1 MSAVA
6 KIWRDNK
13 VLIVMGGILTM
24 GHFVW
29 RELQNN
35 TAFVPA
41 GMSPFKQKLV
51 IIFSVRSEKYDQLVS
66 IYTIKKLIN
75 LLHTGSEKEYPWI
88 EIAKHVKAAQRE
100 SPSSPPPAQEK

>member
-6 KIWRDNK
+6 KIWKDNK
-13 VLIVMGGILTM
+13 VIIVMGGILTV

-41 GMSPFKQKLV
+41 GWLV
-51 IIFSVRSEKYDQLVS
+51 LTLTIIS
-66 IYTIKKLIN
+66 
-75 LLHTGSEKEYPWI
+75 
-88 EIAKHVKAAQRE
+88 
-100 SPSSPPPAQEK
+100 PAQFRI

>member
-1 MSAVA
+1 
-6 KIWRDNK
+6 
-13 VLIVMGGILTM
+13 M

-41 GMSPFKQKLV
+41 GMPPLKRKL
-51 IIFSVRSEKYDQLVS
+51 FMRSEKYDQLVS
-66 IYTIKKLIN
+66 IYTLKKLIN

-100 SPSSPPPAQEK
+100 SPSAPPPAQEK

>member
-41 GMSPFKQKLV
+41 GMPPLKWKLA
-51 IIFSVRSEKYDQLVS
+51 
-66 IYTIKKLIN
+66 IN
-75 LLHTGSEKEYPWI
+75 LY
-88 EIAKHVKAAQRE
+88 EI
-100 SPSSPPPAQEK
+100 

>member
-1 MSAVA
+1 MSAAA

-41 GMSPFKQKLV
+41 G
-51 IIFSVRSEKYDQLVS
+51 
-66 IYTIKKLIN
+66 
-75 LLHTGSEKEYPWI
+75 SEKEYPWI

-100 SPSSPPPAQEK
+100 SPSAPPPAQEK

>member
-6 KIWRDNK
+6 KIWKDNK
-13 VLIVMGGILTM
+13 VIIVMGGILTV

-41 GMSPFKQKLV
+41 GWLV
-51 IIFSVRSEKYDQLVS
+51 LTPT
-66 IYTIKKLIN
+66 TI
-75 LLHTGSEKEYPWI
+75 S
-88 EIAKHVKAAQRE
+88 
-100 SPSSPPPAQEK
+100 PAQFRI

>member
-41 GMSPFKQKLV
+41 GMPPLKRKLA
-51 IIFSVRSEKYDQLVS
+51 INFYEILFQIYNKKTYQIFN
-66 IYTIKKLIN
+66 KKANI
-75 LLHTGSEKEYPWI
+75 
-88 EIAKHVKAAQRE
+88 Q
-100 SPSSPPPAQEK
+100 

>member
-41 GMSPFKQKLV
+41 GMPPLKLRLV
-51 IIFSVRSEKYDQLVS
+51 IKRSKKDVRSRINLFK
-66 IYTIKKLIN
+66 IIKKSRQPVA
-75 LLHTGSEKEYPWI
+75 GSEKEYPWI

-100 SPSSPPPAQEK
+100 SPSAPPPAQEK

>member
-66 IYTIKKLIN
+66 IYVIKKAYQPVTYRI
-75 LLHTGSEKEYPWI
+75 
-88 EIAKHVKAAQRE
+88 
-100 SPSSPPPAQEK
+100 